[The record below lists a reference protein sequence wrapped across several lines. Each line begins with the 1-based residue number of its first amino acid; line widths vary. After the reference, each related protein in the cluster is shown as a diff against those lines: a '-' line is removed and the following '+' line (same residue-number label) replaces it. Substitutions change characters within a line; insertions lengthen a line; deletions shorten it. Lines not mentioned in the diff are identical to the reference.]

1 MYFVIDQNRNQ
12 VTVYKTLGTAA
23 RKGLETL
30 GGTVP
35 NGGDPVRI
43 LFKNPL
49 YGDNFQVLGLSA
61 TFRLIAEL
69 INSGKSSHAS
79 GLAVKLSQ
87 AVDDIPEFV
96 S

>member
-1 MYFVIDQNRNQ
+1 MYFLIDQSRNQ

-23 RKGLETL
+23 RQGLEIL

-35 NGGDPVRI
+35 AGGDPVKT
-43 LFKNPL
+43 LFNHQL

-61 TFRLIAEL
+61 VFQLIAKL
-69 INSGKSSHAS
+69 INDGKSSHAS

-87 AVDDIPEFV
+87 AVD
-96 S
+96 STYKKR